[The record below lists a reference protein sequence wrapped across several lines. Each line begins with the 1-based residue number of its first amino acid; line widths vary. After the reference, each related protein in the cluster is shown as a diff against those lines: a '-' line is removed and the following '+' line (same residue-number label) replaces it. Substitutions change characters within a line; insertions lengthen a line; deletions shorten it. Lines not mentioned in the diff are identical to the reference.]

1 MRYPRRGKGR
11 DAKGK
16 TPNLFGKSWVAPA
29 LWLPPCLLL
38 LACLAM
44 VSCASKQVYL
54 PVAERAALEKQ
65 RTQESEAGSNT
76 ASMEAG
82 RAGREEG
89 RGITEEDISRGAEG
103 RSDGPMKNSLIRDI
117 YFDFDSYTLKGDD
130 LPRLR
135 DLAAWLKGNKRSSVT
150 VEGHCDERGS
160 IEYNMALGQKRAEA
174 VREYLLTLGVDRGRI
189 KTISYGKETPV
200 DGGHTEE
207 AWGKNRRAH
216 MTIE

>member
-1 MRYPRRGKGR
+1 M
-11 DAKGK
+11 
-16 TPNLFGKSWVAPA
+16 
-29 LWLPPCLLL
+29 
-38 LACLAM
+38 
-44 VSCASKQVYL
+44 

-65 RTQESEAGSNT
+65 RTQESEADRDA

-82 RAGREEG
+82 RAGREG

-103 RSDGPMKNSLIRDI
+103 RSDGPGPMTDSLIRDI

-135 DLAAWLKGNKRSSVT
+135 DLATWLKGNKRSLVT
-150 VEGHCDERGS
+150 IEGHCDERGS

-189 KTISYGKETPV
+189 KTISYGKETPI
-200 DGGHTEE
+200 DPGRTEE
-207 AWGKNRRAH
+207 AWAKNRRAH
-216 MTIE
+216 MMIE

>member
-1 MRYPRRGKGR
+1 MRYQRRGKGQ

-16 TPNLFGKSWVAPA
+16 KPNLFGKSWVTPV
-29 LWLPPCLLL
+29 LLLPPCLLV

-44 VSCASKQVYL
+44 VSCASKQVYM

-76 ASMEAG
+76 ASMEAD
-82 RAGREEG
+82 RAGREG

-135 DLAAWLKGNKRSSVT
+135 DLAAWLKGNKRSLVKI
-150 VEGHCDERGS
+150 EGHCDERGS

-174 VREYLLTLGVDRGRI
+174 VREYLLTLGVDRDRI

-200 DGGHTEE
+200 DVGHTEE